1 MGNNDVVRRMF
12 TLQKEKI
19 DLAIDTIS
27 SIAEVMVDNLDDIPK
42 DVASQITNLIGA
54 FLLENE
60 RIDRLRQENID
71 GFYNGIRDKY
81 ERIYRLEVQ
90 DGKEDKEEK

>member
-27 SIAEVMVDNLDDIPK
+27 NIAEVMVDNLSDIPK
-42 DVASQITNLIGA
+42 DVASQITNLIGT

-81 ERIYRLEVQ
+81 ERIYKLEVR
-90 DGKEDKEEK
+90 DEKKEEE